1 MIYKRRGIE
10 ERLLSFAGHFKVV
23 LLTGARQVGKST
35 LLAHLFPGTRR
46 FVFDPLQDLYGARRD
61 PDLFLDQFPPPL
73 ILDEIQYAPELL
85 PAIKRRVDES
95 GKPGD
100 YLLSGSQQLSMLH
113 DVSESLA
120 GRVGILTLG
129 PMTWSELGGWNR
141 KKPWVADYLD
151 SPGDI
156 ASGNVSETGGL
167 YRTVWR
173 GTMPGIL
180 EMPDDLVADYQ
191 RAYVETYIERDIRRQ
206 GDIRDSADF
215 IRFASVLNAL
225 SGQEINVSK
234 IARDS
239 GIVPQTARKWA
250 AMLAACYQWYEIM
263 PWSGSS
269 VKRLTSRS
277 KGFSRDSGLC
287 CWFQRISSPAAL
299 ASYPGLGA
307 LFETFIVGDMTNQ
320 ISLMPSPPQ
329 LWHWRTAGGAEV
341 DLVLERDGF
350 LYPIEIKCKSR
361 LGGHD
366 LSGIAAFMKTY
377 PDRAKPGVVIYAG
390 RESYKVAENIAAVP
404 WSSI

>member
-1 MIYKRRGIE
+1 MIYRKRGIE
-10 ERLLSFAGHFKVV
+10 ERLLSFARHFKVI

-35 LLAHLFPGTRR
+35 LLAHLFPEARR

-95 GKPGD
+95 EKPGD
-100 YLLSGSQQLSMLH
+100 YLLSGSQQLSMLQN
-113 DVSESLA
+113 VSESLA

-129 PMTWSELGGWNR
+129 PMTWSELCGR
-141 KKPWVADYLD
+141 ARQKPWIADYLE
-151 SPGDI
+151 SPDDI
-156 ASGNVSETGGL
+156 AGGAVSENGGL
-167 YRTVWR
+167 YRAVWR

-180 EMPDDLVADYQ
+180 EMPDEFVTDYH
-191 RAYVETYIERDIRRQ
+191 RAYVETYIERDVRRQ

-215 IRFASVLNAL
+215 MRFAGVLNSL
-225 SGQEINVSK
+225 SGQEINVAK

-239 GIVPQTARKWA
+239 GIVPLTARKWA
-250 AMLAACYQWYEIM
+250 ALMGACYQWYEIM
-263 PWSGSS
+263 PWSGNS
-269 VKRLTSRS
+269 VKRLTSRN
-277 KGFSRDSGLC
+277 KGFSRDSGLS
-287 CWFQRISSPAAL
+287 CWFQRISSPEAL

-307 LFETFIVGDMTNQ
+307 LFETFIVGDVANQ
-320 ISLMPSPPQ
+320 LSLLSAPPQ
-329 LWHWRTAGGAEV
+329 LWHWRTSGGAEV

-350 LYPIEIKCKSR
+350 LFPIEIKCKSR

-377 PDRAKPGVVIYAG
+377 PDRAKAGVVIYAG
-390 RESYKVAENIAAVP
+390 RESYKVAEKISAVP
-404 WSSI
+404 WGSL